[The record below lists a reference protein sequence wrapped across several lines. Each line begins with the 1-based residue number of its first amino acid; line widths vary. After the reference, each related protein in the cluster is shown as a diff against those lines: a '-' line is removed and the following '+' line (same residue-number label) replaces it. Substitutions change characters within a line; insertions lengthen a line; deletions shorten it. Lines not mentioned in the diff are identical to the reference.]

1 MLYFF
6 MKKETKQYRQKILNN
21 TYYYIYKNIS
31 QDISLEELAKLSSLS
46 KYHFHRIFKEESKNT
61 IFFELRSIRL
71 QKAANLLITN
81 KYSSILEI
89 ANACGY
95 SSHSSFI
102 KVFKK
107 MFFYSP
113 KEWRKEKYKEY
124 SASLL
129 KKFQNNKNFE
139 KLEVK
144 ISVSSAILCTYLRHK
159 GYTNDISKTWEK
171 LNAIAYENNIT
182 KYRQIAIY
190 HDNPAII
197 PLKDCSYVACIE
209 ILEHEKNKLS
219 TFIIEESLCAIFSFK
234 GVYGDILN
242 FIRYVYHFWL
252 PNSGYEAKTK
262 PAFSIFKKNHF
273 TSLQKEFDLEFYLP
287 IKVIY

>member
-1 MLYFF
+1 
-6 MKKETKQYRQKILNN
+6 MKKETKQYRQKIVNN
-21 TYYYIYKNIS
+21 TYYYIYKNIA

-81 KYSSILEI
+81 NYSSILEI
-89 ANACGY
+89 ANECGY

-102 KVFKK
+102 KAFKK

-129 KKFQNNKNFE
+129 KKFQNNKNFDA
-139 KLEVK
+139 LEVK
-144 ISVSSAILCTYLRHK
+144 IKVTPSILCTYLRHK
-159 GYTNDISKTWEK
+159 GYNNNISKTWEK
-171 LNAIAYENNIT
+171 LNAIVYENNIT
-182 KYRQIAIY
+182 KQRQIAIY
-190 HDNPAII
+190 HDNPTII

-209 ILEHEKNKLS
+209 ISPNENTLLS
-219 TFIIEESLCAIFSFK
+219 TFIIEEGLCAVFSFK

-252 PNSGYEAKTK
+252 PNSGYEAKTN
-262 PAFSIFKKNHF
+262 PAYSIFKKNHF
-273 TSLQKEFDLEFYLP
+273 TSEEKEFDLEFYLP
-287 IKVIY
+287 VKVIY

>member
-6 MKKETKQYRQKILNN
+6 MKKETKQYRQKIVNN

-31 QDISLEELAKLSSLS
+31 LDISLEELAKLSSLS

-81 KYSSILEI
+81 NYSSILEI
-89 ANACGY
+89 ANECGY

-102 KVFKK
+102 KAFKK

-129 KKFQNNKNFE
+129 KKFHDFHSFSLIFFGFHVTFPNI
-139 KLEVK
+139 VR
-144 ISVSSAILCTYLRHK
+144 SSR
-159 GYTNDISKTWEK
+159 NS
-171 LNAIAYENNIT
+171 
-182 KYRQIAIY
+182 
-190 HDNPAII
+190 
-197 PLKDCSYVACIE
+197 
-209 ILEHEKNKLS
+209 
-219 TFIIEESLCAIFSFK
+219 
-234 GVYGDILN
+234 
-242 FIRYVYHFWL
+242 RYF
-252 PNSGYEAKTK
+252 
-262 PAFSIFKKNHF
+262 
-273 TSLQKEFDLEFYLP
+273 
-287 IKVIY
+287 